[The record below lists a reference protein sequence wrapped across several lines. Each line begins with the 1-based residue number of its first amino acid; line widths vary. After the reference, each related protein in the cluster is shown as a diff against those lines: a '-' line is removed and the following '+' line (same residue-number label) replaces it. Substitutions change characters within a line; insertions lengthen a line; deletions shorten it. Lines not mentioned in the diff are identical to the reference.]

1 MLVEVNPRHV
11 GSAHMPTYA
20 VSVAL
25 PPLCAAIRFVM
36 HVDDG
41 SPVRGSGEGDGI
53 GEPPSVHRP
62 HSEHAGSAPS
72 EVQCG

>member
-41 SPVRGSGEGDGI
+41 I